1 MKRLIYAVAVVLGWT
16 VSSQAAVVYLKDGG
30 TIKARKVWREKGTVV
45 VLLNR
50 DSITSFAAGEI
61 NLKKTFPPARKQVKP
76 VPSPSVP
83 AQSSPAE
90 KAQGEPAGPTKTAK
104 EDKKRSL
111 SDLSVKLPERE
122 IPKRAE
128 EGTLRKQ
135 KREMAERMNE

>member
-1 MKRLIYAVAVVLGWT
+1 MKRLICAMVVVVGWT
-16 VSSQAAVVYLKDGG
+16 VSAQAAVVYLKDGG
-30 TIKARKVWREKGTVV
+30 IIKARKVWREKGTVV

-61 NLKKTFPPARKQVKP
+61 NLKKTFPPVKKQVKP
-76 VPSPSVP
+76 VHPSEAPVK
-83 AQSSPAE
+83 SSPADT
-90 KAQGEPAGPTKTAK
+90 AQGEPGTPAKTAK

-111 SDLSVKLPERE
+111 PGLSAKLPERE
-122 IPKRAE
+122 IPRGAE